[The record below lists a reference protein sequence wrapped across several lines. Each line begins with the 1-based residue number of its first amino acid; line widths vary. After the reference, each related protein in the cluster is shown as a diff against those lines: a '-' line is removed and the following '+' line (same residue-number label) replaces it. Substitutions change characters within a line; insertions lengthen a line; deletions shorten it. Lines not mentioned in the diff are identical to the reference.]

1 MTLGLLLL
9 ASCVREGDNTAPAP
23 DAHAK
28 IIGSAEGAASD
39 TLLVKMDSQD
49 RILEI
54 EGAEVK
60 PMFPHNGSDLDRWV
74 IVSLAEGC
82 DIEAAAENIAGM
94 DGVEIVEFSS
104 YIKRINVER
113 AGVPASRPAATRA
126 VEYPFDDPELPYQWH
141 YHNDGSL
148 SEDAKA
154 GADINLLNAW
164 KYTCGDNRVVVAVID
179 GGIMAE
185 HRDLA
190 DNMWVNEAEKNG
202 LTGVDDD
209 GNGYIDDIHG
219 WNCVRGNGNVTAD
232 AHGTHV
238 AGTIS
243 AVNNN
248 GYAVC
253 GIAGGTGNG
262 DGVRLMSVQIFD
274 GEDGCYSHQIAEG
287 IRYAADNGAAIA
299 NNSWGYSPT
308 AYYNDGEYEQ
318 YCGVVQE
325 AINYFKENAGLE
337 GVMDGGLMIWA
348 AGNDS
353 VDYANYPG
361 GYNSNVCVASMAPNY
376 TPAFY
381 TNYGPGTNI
390 CAPGGDSTYGTIMA
404 VSSTSVEYASGEG
417 YEYMHGTSMATP
429 HVSGC
434 AALGLSYALKQGY
447 HFSVDEF
454 RNILLT
460 SVHDINQYMHGTRE
474 YYDYKTGSYPT
485 FSCDK
490 YKNKMGTGYID
501 AHLLLMQLDSTP
513 CLYVETNVEST
524 LPLDEYFGD
533 GAKDIC
539 FKGVEISDEVKSS
552 LGITTTPTVE
562 GGMLKIKCTKA
573 GIGRIKVKAIAGDT
587 LVGGGINIGGMAME
601 REFEIVARGS
611 VAENGGWL

>member
-1 MTLGLLLL
+1 MLLTVATVVACVQEPEVESVSRPSAKIVGSSDNAAKGLLMVRL
-9 ASCVREGDNTAPAP
+9 A
-23 DAHAK
+23 DANATL
-28 IIGSAEGAASD
+28 EVDGA
-39 TLLVKMDSQD
+39 TVT
-49 RILEI
+49 
-54 EGAEVK
+54 
-60 PMFPHNGSDLDRWV
+60 PMFPANGSDMDCWRLVRFDESASLDKM
-74 IVSLAEGC
+74 AER
-82 DIEAAAENIAGM
+82 IAAI
-94 DGVEIVEFSS
+94 DGVEVVEFSE
-104 YIKRINVER
+104 YIER
-113 AGVPASRPAATRA
+113 PRVQCVPMPASRPEPTRA
-126 VEYPFDDPELPYQWH
+126 VEYPFDDPELPWQWH
-141 YHNDGSL
+141 YYNDGSL

-164 KYTCGDNRVVVAVID
+164 KYTAGDNRVVVAVID

-209 GNGYIDDIHG
+209 GNGYVDDIHG
-219 WNCVRGNGNVTAD
+219 WNCVRGNGNITAD
-232 AHGTHV
+232 DHGTHV

-262 DGVRLMSVQIFD
+262 DGVRLMSIQIFD

-287 IRYAADNGAAIA
+287 IRYAADNGAVIA

-318 YCGVVQE
+318 YCGVVQD
-325 AINYFKENAGLE
+325 AIRYFKENAGLE
-337 GVMDGGLMIWA
+337 GVMDGGLMIFA
-348 AGNDS
+348 SGNDS

-361 GYNSNVCVASMAPNY
+361 AYNSNVCVASMAPNF

-381 TNYGPGTNI
+381 TNYGPGTNL

-404 VSSTSVEYASGEG
+404 VSSTSVQYASGDG

-454 RNILLT
+454 RNMLIT
-460 SVHDINQYMHGTRE
+460 SVHDINQYMTGTRP
-474 YYDYKTGSYPT
+474 YYDWEAGKYLTMSI
-485 FSCDK
+485 DK

-513 CLYVETNVEST
+513 CLYLSAGEQKSISLE
-524 LPLDEYFGD
+524 EYFGG
-533 GAKDIC
+533 GAKDITY
-539 FKGVEISDEVKSS
+539 KGVEISDEVKSS
-552 LGITTTPTVE
+552 LGITTTPKVKKGVLT
-562 GGMLKIKCTKA
+562 ICCTKA
-573 GIGRIKVKAIAGDT
+573 GIGRIKVKAIAGDA
-587 LVGGGINIGGMAME
+587 LVGGNMIIGGMAME
-601 REFEIVARGS
+601 REIEVVVRES
-611 VAENGGWL
+611 VAANGGWL